1 MGGAQLEPFGQ
12 RLGLLFAALSAYQV
26 GQLHFK
32 ASALHKEPTNCCKN
46 QLKRSTDP
54 MVDTKHLRIFVKKR
68 LVFAVVE

>member
-1 MGGAQLEPFGQ
+1 AEPFGQ
-12 RLGLLFAALSAYQV
+12 RLWLLSTALSAYQV

-54 MVDTKHLRIFVKKR
+54 RYSGSYFRGKEKQLDGELLFG
-68 LVFAVVE
+68 FSSGS